1 MGNSIILKNYLNV
14 FEEFGATAVAII
26 PGMLIEMDANGRAQ
40 AHSSAAGNALPMFA
54 REDELQGNSIAD
66 AYAATLDTRIFAWIP
81 QRGDQVQAILAD
93 GEEAVIGSLLES
105 NGAGFL
111 QVHDAD
117 STGIY
122 YPNQIVGVALEAV
135 DLSGS
140 SGEETE
146 DDTLGYNS
154 RINIRII

>member
-1 MGNSIILKNYLNV
+1 MANSIIRKNYLNI

-26 PGMLIEMDANGRAQ
+26 PGMLIEMDSNGRAQ
-40 AHSSAAGNALPMFA
+40 AHSTAAGNVLPMFA
-54 REDELQGNSIAD
+54 KEDELQGGAIGT
-66 AYAATLDTRIFAWIP
+66 AYSATLDTKIQAWIP
-81 QRGDQVQAILAD
+81 QRGDIVLAILAD
-93 GEEAVIGSLLES
+93 GENASIGDWVES

-117 STGIY
+117 SEGIY
-122 YPNQIVGVALEAV
+122 YPNQIVGVALDDL

-146 DDTLGYNS
+146 DDTIGFNE
-154 RINIRII
+154 RINIRIN